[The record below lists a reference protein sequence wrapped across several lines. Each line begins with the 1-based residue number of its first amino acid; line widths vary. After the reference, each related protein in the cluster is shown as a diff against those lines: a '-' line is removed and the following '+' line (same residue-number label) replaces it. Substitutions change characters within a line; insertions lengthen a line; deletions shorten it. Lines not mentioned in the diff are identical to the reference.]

1 MTMTEETMKGAE
13 RDEQTARLGIAV
25 ADLVENVIDNALK
38 LAEDVAND
46 SARIARSAR
55 DFVRTLQDE

>member
-1 MTMTEETMKGAE
+1 MQGTMHQEDRNEPTT
-13 RDEQTARLGIAV
+13 RLGVAV

-55 DFVRTLQDE
+55 DFVRELQQEE

>member
-1 MTMTEETMKGAE
+1 MTEPNMQDTE
-13 RDEQTARLGIAV
+13 RDDRAARLGVAV
-25 ADLVENVIDNALK
+25 ADLVENVVDNALK

-55 DFVRTLQDE
+55 DFVRALQVE